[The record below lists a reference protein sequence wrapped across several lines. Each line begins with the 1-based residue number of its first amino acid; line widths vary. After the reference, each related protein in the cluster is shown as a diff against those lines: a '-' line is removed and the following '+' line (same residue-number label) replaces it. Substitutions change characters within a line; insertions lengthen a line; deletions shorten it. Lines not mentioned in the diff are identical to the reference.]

1 MVIFIAMSIERSQRK
16 AQVCKNFNIL
26 VSTQCNNFQ
35 PTPDGSQTSTTL
47 IEIPL
52 DSNGQLAPTILQY
65 GDSPPVLPRPSST
78 TNPTKK
84 EKLGHGEVSK
94 HGKQSE
100 DEEGFGRNRGDED
113 GECRSQ
119 SYEKPAATPIC
130 CSSSSQ
136 SRDFQQKSSN

>member
-1 MVIFIAMSIERSQRK
+1 MSIERSQRK

-26 VSTQCNNFQ
+26 VSTQCNDFQ
-35 PTPDGSQTSTTL
+35 LALDGSQTSVAL

-52 DSNGQLAPTILQY
+52 DSSRQLAPTILQH
-65 GDSPPVLPRPSST
+65 GDSPHVLPRPSSIAY
-78 TNPTKK
+78 PTKK
-84 EKLGHGEVSK
+84 KKLGHGEVSK

-130 CSSSSQ
+130 RSSSSQ